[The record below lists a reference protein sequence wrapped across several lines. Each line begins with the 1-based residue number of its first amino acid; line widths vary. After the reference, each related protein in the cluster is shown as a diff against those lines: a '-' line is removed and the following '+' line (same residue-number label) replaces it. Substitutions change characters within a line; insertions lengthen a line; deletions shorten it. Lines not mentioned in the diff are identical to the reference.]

1 MAQLTKLPAAG
12 AELITVRIGDQQFA
26 IDIMSVREIRG
37 WATSTPLP
45 HAPTYVRGMINLR
58 GVILPVVDLGARLG
72 LAPTSVDSS
81 PVVVVAEI
89 DGRQIG
95 LLVDA
100 VCDILLLTD
109 DMLQEAP
116 DVGAEEVRHFVR
128 GVMTTETGIVT
139 LICLDEI
146 LPPGGVPATRP
157 SGGAASTA
165 SSDRAL
171 AIA

>member
-1 MAQLTKLPAAG
+1 MAQLAKLPVAG

-45 HAPTYVRGMINLR
+45 HAPPYVRGMINLR

-72 LAPTSVDSS
+72 LAPTSADSS
-81 PVVVVAEI
+81 SVVVVAEI
-89 DGRQIG
+89 NGRQIG

-109 DMLQEAP
+109 EMLQEPP
-116 DVGAEEVRHFVR
+116 DVGAEDVRHFVR

-139 LICLDEI
+139 LIGLDEI
-146 LPPGGVPATRP
+146 LPPGVVPATRP
-157 SGGAASTA
+157 PGGTTSTA
-165 SSDRAL
+165 SNDRAL

>member
-1 MAQLTKLPAAG
+1 MAPLVKLPVAG

-45 HAPTYVRGMINLR
+45 HAPPYVRGMINLR

-72 LAPTSVDSS
+72 LPPTSADSS
-81 PVVVVAEI
+81 SVVVVAEI
-89 DGRQIG
+89 EGRQIG
-95 LLVDA
+95 LLVEA
-100 VCDILLLTD
+100 VCDILPLTD

-116 DVGAEEVRHFVR
+116 DVGAAEVRHFVR

-139 LICLDEI
+139 LICLDEM
-146 LPPGGVPATRP
+146 LPPGAVPATQP
-157 SGGAASTA
+157 SGGAASAA